1 VKHFLPFLVGIIF
14 ALPAAAAQGI
24 TLEAGMSY
32 FMLRHE
38 QLEFSPAPL
47 TVDQPDRLAPFVGL
61 RTALTDRFGLRA
73 SYQFVNNVRATA
85 QFGYP
90 PGNPSSPLPI
100 IVWGHYD
107 DDLHIFSLAP
117 EITWLVA
124 PRLNVALSPQL
135 NWVKSRGLVR
145 YSTDN
150 ALILLQ
156 APRERSDDGFTW
168 GGAAR
173 FDWAFSAKS
182 GLFATYQLIDL
193 EPSFERQA
201 HVISAGMSWKF

>member
-1 VKHFLPFLVGIIF
+1 MF
-14 ALPAAAAQGI
+14 ALPAAAAPGFS
-24 TLEAGMSY
+24 LEGGASY

-38 QLEFSPAPL
+38 RLESSPAPF

-85 QFGYP
+85 QFSYRLGDP
-90 PGNPSSPLPI
+90 PSPVPT
-100 IVWGHYD
+100 IVWGHYED
-107 DDLHIFSLAP
+107 DVHVFSLAP
-117 EITWLVA
+117 EFTWPLA
-124 PRLNVALSPQL
+124 PRLNFALSPQF

-156 APRERSDDGFTW
+156 APRERNEDGTTW

-173 FDWAFSAKS
+173 FDWAFGAKS
-182 GLFATYQLIDL
+182 GLFASYQFVDL

-201 HVISAGMSWKF
+201 RVVSAGMTWKF

>member
-1 VKHFLPFLVGIIF
+1 MFT
-14 ALPAAAAQGI
+14 LPAAAARAI
-24 TLEAGMSY
+24 TLEAGTSY
-32 FMLRHE
+32 FLLRHE
-38 QLEFSPAPL
+38 RFEVSPAPL
-47 TVDQPDRLAPFVGL
+47 SVDQSDRIAPFVGL
-61 RTALTDRFGLRA
+61 RTALSDRFGLRA

-90 PGNPSSPLPI
+90 PGDPSSPLPI

-107 DDLHIFSLAP
+107 DDVHVLSLAP
-117 EITWLVA
+117 EFTWPVA

-135 NWVKSRGLVR
+135 NWVRSRGLVR

-156 APRERSDDGFTW
+156 APRERNEDGFTW

-173 FDWAFSAKS
+173 LEWAFSAKS
-182 GLFATYQLIDL
+182 GLFASYQFVDL

-201 HVISAGMSWKF
+201 HVISAGVTWKF